1 MEQTQ
6 LVLPRETLRIGHD
19 RLSAVIIVHA
29 SSFVEEKQSGDAAD
43 TELRVQRLTDLVLL
57 EGNGLPRHSA
67 EVFLEVGGAV
77 VAGAENDLKFLAFG
91 LGVQVSLAQLGS
103 EHSAGRAP
111 VSATES
117 EHGRIR
123 LREVETDDLSLQVGN
138 GNGTFLADKS
148 VTKEFSEISH
158 DNKIVW
164 IPPSQLET
172 KNGASNQ
179 SAPTDNKG
187 GGEIDNKGGDDS
199 ESERDD

>member
-1 MEQTQ
+1 M
-6 LVLPRETLRIGHD
+6 
-19 RLSAVIIVHA
+19 
-29 SSFVEEKQSGDAAD
+29 
-43 TELRVQRLTDLVLL
+43 
-57 EGNGLPRHSA
+57 
-67 EVFLEVGGAV
+67 
-77 VAGAENDLKFLAFG
+77 
-91 LGVQVSLAQLGS
+91 
-103 EHSAGRAP
+103 
-111 VSATES
+111 SATES
-117 EHGRIR
+117 EHGWIR